1 MLETKCVVINVT
13 VAELILY
20 LDFESLSK
28 IVCKDDIC
36 ALTLGRGND
45 GQAQIISRFYS
56 MSTSNIGNIRIF
68 HWILSLLILLC
79 FMNVFLLEFNYNLP
93 LLALSEHTFFD
104 ASCGFSETKRGF
116 SLSTKVSVRAWGTLY
131 LKDH

>member
-28 IVCKDDIC
+28 IICKDDIC

-68 HWILSLLILLC
+68 HWVLSLLILLC
-79 FMNVFLLEFNYNLP
+79 FMNLLLLEFNYNIP
-93 LLALSEHTFFD
+93 LIMVH
-104 ASCGFSETKRGF
+104 
-116 SLSTKVSVRAWGTLY
+116 Y
-131 LKDH
+131 